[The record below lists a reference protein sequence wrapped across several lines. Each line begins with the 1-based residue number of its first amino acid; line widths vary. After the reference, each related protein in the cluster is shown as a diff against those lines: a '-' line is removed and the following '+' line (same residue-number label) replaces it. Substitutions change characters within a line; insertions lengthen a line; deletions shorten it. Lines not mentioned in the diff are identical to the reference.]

1 MKRIAAILLSV
12 VMVVAG
18 AVTASAASTLA
29 DGTYTVSVK
38 MMHASKDQ
46 ESMSNKFIGHTALL
60 KVSGGSY
67 KIYVVPADDYTD
79 KVDSMSMEYYTN
91 GSVEGDKASTTVES
105 NVKINGTTYPK
116 AFAFTLPNQSGT
128 YGLYFKAPIMP
139 MAQSAKLVVDFGSAK
154 LIEAP
159 TTQPQAQAEP
169 QAQESKAPEETNAPA
184 TESAESAAEESSSEE
199 LTSEPA
205 TEESTTGDELADE
218 NGSSATVWIVVG
230 VVAAVVVIGGAAA
243 YVIVKKKKA

>member
-1 MKRIAAILLSV
+1 MKKIAAMVLSV
-12 VMVVAG
+12 IMVAAG
-18 AVTASAASTLA
+18 LVSASAASPLS

-67 KIYVVPADDYTD
+67 KIYVVPDDKYVD

-91 GSVEGDKASTTVES
+91 GSVEGEKASTAIES
-105 NVKINGTTYPK
+105 NVEINGTTYSK

-139 MAQSAKLVVDFGSAK
+139 MAQSAKLVVDFGSAQ

-159 TTQPQAQAEP
+159 TTQPQTQAAPAVE
-169 QAQESKAPEETNAPA
+169 ESKAPEQEESVAETVSE
-184 TESAESAAEESSSEE
+184 ESAPES
-199 LTSEPA
+199 TSEQLFSKSVV
-205 TEESTTGDELADE
+205 EESTTGEELTDE
-218 NGSSATVWIVVG
+218 NGSSSIVWIVIG
-230 VVAAVVVIGGAAA
+230 VVAGVAVVGGVVA
-243 YVIVKKKKA
+243 YVVIRKKKA